1 MAARTK
7 YRVRVR
13 VKVRNK
19 LLRRGGAAA
28 GLALGLLLASWFFG
42 TAVKASRGFIG
53 GRLLSF
59 KPAAFEV
66 DCPAPAAFASARDL
80 MKETLNA
87 PLTAGRCAGIA
98 AELRRRHPGLSS
110 VRVARNFLTG
120 KARVT
125 ARTEEVVAPVL
136 LNGATAYLGVTGRFI
151 GENLSDVSAADIPT
165 EVSWPAAEAPALA
178 AFLKEIK
185 PLLPLF
191 YSKPARLQCPGR
203 DWACRLRLEDGS
215 TVLWGGFE
223 FTRLK
228 ILRLNEVARDAALKR
243 AVPFTVDMRYFK
255 EGKIFVSAAK

>member
-13 VKVRNK
+13 GKVRNK

-28 GLALGLLLASWFFG
+28 GLALGLFLASWFLG
-42 TAVKASRGFIG
+42 AALKASRGFLG

-59 KPAAFEV
+59 RPASFEV
-66 DCPAPAAFASARDL
+66 DCPAPAAAASARAL
-80 MKETLNA
+80 MTETLNL
-87 PLTAGRCAGIA
+87 PLTAGRSARIA
-98 AELRRRHPGLSS
+98 ADLRKRHPGLLS
-110 VRVARNFLTG
+110 VDVARNFLTG
-120 KARVT
+120 KASVT
-125 ARTEEVVAPVL
+125 ARPEEVVSPVL

-151 GENLSDVSAADIPT
+151 NEDLTGRAAADLPT
-165 EVSWPAAEAPALA
+165 EVSWPAGEAPALA
-178 AFLKEIK
+178 AFLKDLK

-191 YSKPARLQCPGR
+191 YSRPARLECPAR
-203 DWACRLRLEDGS
+203 DWGCRLRLADGS

-228 ILRLNEVARDAALKR
+228 ILRLNEVARDAGLKG
-243 AVPFTVDMRYFK
+243 AVPFTADLRYFK